1 MPKKGERVSGHSG
14 EHHNRCKEKTKKSV
28 LLRPWNVHYRPGG
41 YMNKTKRP
49 IMLAQVISSASVTA
63 LALGL
68 LASPLWSA
76 EQKSDAPPP
85 KTDPAPSKTNSVP
98 PKPSSPPIAKAAP
111 KKQLTGAEL
120 YSINCNR
127 CHPERY
133 PTERTA
139 AQWKTIM
146 LHMQVR
152 ANLPVR
158 QAKMILKY
166 LQENS
171 GR

>member
-1 MPKKGERVSGHSG
+1 M
-14 EHHNRCKEKTKKSV
+14 KKSKQLKALV
-28 LLRPWNVHYRPGG
+28 QIIFAAVVIGG
-41 YMNKTKRP
+41 
-49 IMLAQVISSASVTA
+49 
-63 LALGL
+63 
-68 LASPLWSA
+68 LASTLYSA
-76 EQKSDAPPP
+76 EPTSDSLSQTNSAPLQ
-85 KTDPAPSKTNSVP
+85 TNSVEL
-98 PKPSSPPIAKAAP
+98 KANSPETNNVVVKTH
-111 KKQLTGAEL
+111 LTGAEL

-133 PTERTA
+133 PTERTG

-152 ANLPVR
+152 ANIPVK
-158 QAKMILKY
+158 QARLILQY

>member
-1 MPKKGERVSGHSG
+1 MPKS
-14 EHHNRCKEKTKKSV
+14 
-28 LLRPWNVHYRPGG
+28 
-41 YMNKTKRP
+41 KRFK
-49 IMLAQVISSASVTA
+49 AQVRITFVAIVIVVA
-63 LALGL
+63 IGG
-68 LASPLWSA
+68 LASRLCLAAPESG
-76 EQKSDAPPP
+76 APPSN
-85 KTDPAPSKTNSVP
+85 TDSGPSKTNSVGVGA
-98 PKPSSPPIAKAAP
+98 SSPDANKPALP
-111 KKQLTGAEL
+111 RHLTGAEL
-120 YSINCNR
+120 YSMHCNR

-152 ANLPVR
+152 ANLPVS
-158 QAKMILKY
+158 QARLILKY

>member
-1 MPKKGERVSGHSG
+1 MKKNIS
-14 EHHNRCKEKTKKSV
+14 
-28 LLRPWNVHYRPGG
+28 L
-41 YMNKTKRP
+41 
-49 IMLAQVISSASVTA
+49 ISSRMRLV
-63 LALGL
+63 L
-68 LASPLWSA
+68 LASAAVLLAGRPATGWSA
-76 EQKSDAPPP
+76 DTNAV
-85 KTDPAPSKTNSVP
+85 PAQATVP
-98 PKPSSPPIAKAAP
+98 AA

-120 YSINCNR
+120 YSIHCNR

-152 ANLPVR
+152 ASIPGNQAR
-158 QAKMILKY
+158 QILSY

>member
-1 MPKKGERVSGHSG
+1 MNNSHPSKPRAQ
-14 EHHNRCKEKTKKSV
+14 KTIAAV
-28 LLRPWNVHYRPGG
+28 F
-41 YMNKTKRP
+41 
-49 IMLAQVISSASVTA
+49 TA
-63 LALGL
+63 LFVGGL
-68 LASPLWSA
+68 AFTLWSA
-76 EQKSDAPPP
+76 ETVSG
-85 KTDPAPSKTNSVP
+85 APSDTNSV
-98 PKPSSPPIAKAAP
+98 AVAAAP
-111 KKQLTGAEL
+111 PGAKPAAPPRHLTGAEL
-120 YSINCNR
+120 YSMHCNR

-152 ANLPVR
+152 ANLPVS
-158 QAKMILKY
+158 QARLILKY

>member
-1 MPKKGERVSGHSG
+1 MFECQ
-14 EHHNRCKEKTKKSV
+14 N
-28 LLRPWNVHYRPGG
+28 
-41 YMNKTKRP
+41 
-49 IMLAQVISSASVTA
+49 
-63 LALGL
+63 
-68 LASPLWSA
+68 LWSRLSGDTETLERERHHKNMYSTLMKKQKMIRWSLPVLAGWCVVGLSLVLVQA
-76 EQKSDAPPP
+76 EPP
-85 KTDPAPSKTNSVP
+85 KTDPASTQTNSVALSTNAP
-98 PKPSSPPIAKAAP
+98 VVEKPVIKP
-111 KKQLTGAEL
+111 QLTGAEL
-120 YSINCNR
+120 YSMHCNR

-152 ANLPVR
+152 ANLPPQ
-158 QAKMILKY
+158 QAKLILQF